1 MNKMITRTIKTLEV
15 LVEYADM
22 EQKAIREVT
31 VTIPYCKQSQVEKK
45 ASEQLL
51 VPHKVLSAKV
61 LAGKETIYGMEE
73 TEFLRIAKPV
83 IRGNNGTAKPVEE
96 AVPEQ
101 TVEGGDSHGQI
112 NEPDA
117 IAEKKARKLNMNM
130 KL

>member
-22 EQKAIREVT
+22 EQKAIKEVK
-31 VTIPYCKQSQVEKK
+31 VTIPYCKPSQVEKK
-45 ASEQLL
+45 ASEQILA
-51 VPHKVLSAKV
+51 PHKVLSAKV
-61 LAGKETIYGMEE
+61 TAEKQTIYGMEE

-83 IRGNNGTAKPVEE
+83 IRGNNGSAKPVEE

-101 TVEGGDSHGQI
+101 TVEGGGTHGQA

-117 IAEKKARKLNMNM
+117 IAEKKARKLNM